1 MSVLIPDEVVQ
12 AARMT
17 DAELKQEIALL
28 LFEKEK
34 LTLSQAA
41 RFCGVNRLQFQHR
54 LAGRDIPIHYDSAD
68 FEQDLQTLRELG
80 RL

>member
-12 AARMT
+12 AAHP
-17 DAELKQEIALL
+17 DAELKQEIAVL
-28 LFEKEK
+28 LFQKEK
-34 LTLSQAA
+34 RTLSQAA
-41 RFCGVNRLQFQHR
+41 RFCGVNRVQFQHR